1 MDKIEMLTKYEQT
14 TGAETNIFGFVD
26 CGRLYMIETATINPD
41 WIKLDRESSKK
52 GGSKKIRLSF
62 NSDIRFQL
70 IRKGAKLVGPA
81 EMLEGGKNRGD
92 RFEQIIAE
100 MFGIEWTGHNSK
112 KYTEGGDLVIN
123 GKETQVKLETATII
137 TEKTLLGLA

>member
-1 MDKIEMLTKYEQT
+1 MDKMEMLTKYEQT

-26 CGRLYMIETATINPD
+26 CGKLYWFESATINPD
-41 WIKLDRESSKK
+41 WIKLDRDSTEK
-52 GGSKKIRLSF
+52 GGNKKIRLSF
-62 NSDIRFQL
+62 NTDIRFQL
-70 IRKGAKLVGPA
+70 IRKGAKLIGPA
-81 EMLEGGKNRGD
+81 ELLKGYKNRGD

-123 GKETQVKLETATII
+123 GKETQVKLETGSIV
-137 TEKTLLGLA
+137 TEQTLLGLD